1 MGNEP
6 EVDMDYS
13 SETGQPRRRST
24 RRPRPDRLASKG
36 LAGFVSPAPREKGAG
51 KGNRI
56 FQAVELAV
64 DDAGV
69 PGVEPTRPRATAHAR
84 PLRLGI
90 DVPLILVICTLVVF
104 GLLMVYSASWKLS
117 LQESDSVNSVF
128 WRQFYYTLL
137 GFVLMIGLAFINY
150 HYWQK
155 LAVPLLFITLGLL
168 VAVLM
173 IHDEQ
178 LGATRSL
185 FGGRVQPSELAKIM
199 IVIYLA
205 VWVYSKRD
213 QLHQLSFG
221 LGPLG
226 IILGFVGTLIYLQP
240 DFSATIMIFILGG
253 MMFFLGGGRLRQ
265 IIFVMLIGIV
275 FIWVVVSTGISATG
289 KNRFDSFIQ
298 GLQSPMEGSPH
309 VVRSMEAF
317 VKGGA
322 FGVGIG
328 KADSKLTVLPFPQT
342 DSIFAVVGEE
352 TGVIG
357 AALLVCL
364 YVMILWR
371 GLVIARRAPDQLGT
385 LLASGLILWMTMEAM
400 INMAVMIGLMPF
412 AGNALPL
419 MSAGGSNRVV
429 TLVAM
434 GIVLN
439 VSRQSEKVKVEKERA
454 FSAVVNLRRRDWR
467 RSVSRSRR
475 STSSQVQN

>member
-1 MGNEP
+1 MGDEPDVEMDYFSEP
-6 EVDMDYS
+6 E
-13 SETGQPRRRST
+13 QPRRRST
-24 RRPRPDRLASKG
+24 RRPRSDRRASPG
-36 LAGFVSPAPREKGAG
+36 LAGFVSPAPREKRSG
-51 KGNRI
+51 KASRI
-56 FQAVELAV
+56 FQAVEVAA
-64 DDAGV
+64 DD
-69 PGVEPTRPRATAHAR
+69 PVEVTRPRSSAHAR

-117 LQESDSVNSVF
+117 LETSDSANSVF

-137 GFVLMIGLAFINY
+137 GLGLMAGLAFLNY

-155 LAVPLLFITLGLL
+155 LAVPALFITLGLL
-168 VAVLM
+168 IAVLL

-213 QLHQLSFG
+213 QLHRISFG

-226 IILGFVGTLIYLQP
+226 VILGIVGVLIYLQP
-240 DFSATIMIFILGG
+240 DLSATIMIFILGG
-253 MMFFLGGGRLRQ
+253 MMFFLGGGRMRQ
-265 IIFVMLIGIV
+265 IVLVMFIGAL
-275 FIWVVVSTGISATG
+275 FIWFVIVTGISSTG
-289 KNRFDSFIQ
+289 KSRVDSFIQ
-298 GLQSPMEGSPH
+298 GLHSPMDASPH
-309 VVRSMEAF
+309 VQRSMEAF

-352 TGVIG
+352 TGVAG

-364 YVMILWR
+364 YVLILWR
-371 GLVIARRAPDQLGT
+371 GLIIARHAPDQLGM
-385 LLASGLILWMTMEAM
+385 LLASGLILWVAMEAM
-400 INMAVMIGLMPF
+400 INMAVMIGLLPF

-419 MSAGGSNRVV
+419 ISAGGSNRVV

-439 VSRQSEKVKVEKERA
+439 VSRQTEKVKVERERS

-475 STSSQVQN
+475 STSSQVQD

>member
-6 EVDMDYS
+6 GIDLDFL
-13 SETGQPRRRST
+13 SEPEQPRQRST
-24 RRPRPDRLASKG
+24 RRPRPDRRSRQG
-36 LAGFVSPAPREKGAG
+36 LAGFISPAPKEKRPA
-51 KGNRI
+51 KASRI
-56 FQAVELAV
+56 FQAVEVAV
-64 DDAGV
+64 DD
-69 PGVEPTRPRATAHAR
+69 PVEATRPRSTAHAR
-84 PLRLGI
+84 PLRLSL
-90 DVPLILVICTLVVF
+90 DVPLILVICTLIVF

-117 LQESDSVNSVF
+117 LETSDSANSVF
-128 WRQFYYTLL
+128 WHQFYYTLL
-137 GFVLMIGLAFINY
+137 GLGLMVGLIFFNY

-155 LAVPLLFITLGLL
+155 LAVPLLFTTLGLL
-168 VAVLM
+168 IAVLL

-185 FGGRVQPSELAKIM
+185 FGGSVQPSEIAKIM

-205 VWVYSKRD
+205 VWVFSKRD
-213 QLHQLSFG
+213 QLHQISFG

-226 IILGFVGTLIYLQP
+226 VILGVVGALIYLQP
-240 DFSATIMIFILGG
+240 DLSAAIMIFILGS

-265 IIFVMLIGIV
+265 IALVICIGV
-275 FIWVVVSTGISATG
+275 FFIWFIIVTGISSTG

-298 GLQSPMEGSPH
+298 GLHSPMDASSH
-309 VVRSMEAF
+309 VQRSMESF

-352 TGVIG
+352 TGVVG
-357 AALLVCL
+357 ATLLVGL
-364 YVMILWR
+364 YLLILWR
-371 GLVIARRAPDQLGT
+371 GLNIARRAPDQLGM
-385 LLASGLILWMTMEAM
+385 LLASGLILWVTMEAM
-400 INMAVMIGLMPF
+400 INMAVMIGLLPF

-439 VSRQSEKVKVEKERA
+439 VSRQSEKAKVEKERS
-454 FSAVVNLRRRDWR
+454 FSAVVDLRRRDWR

-475 STSSQVQN
+475 STSSQIQD

>member
-1 MGNEP
+1 
-6 EVDMDYS
+6 
-13 SETGQPRRRST
+13 
-24 RRPRPDRLASKG
+24 
-36 LAGFVSPAPREKGAG
+36 
-51 KGNRI
+51 
-56 FQAVELAV
+56 
-64 DDAGV
+64 
-69 PGVEPTRPRATAHAR
+69 
-84 PLRLGI
+84 
-90 DVPLILVICTLVVF
+90 
-104 GLLMVYSASWKLS
+104 
-117 LQESDSVNSVF
+117 
-128 WRQFYYTLL
+128 
-137 GFVLMIGLAFINY
+137 
-150 HYWQK
+150 
-155 LAVPLLFITLGLL
+155 
-168 VAVLM
+168 
-173 IHDEQ
+173 
-178 LGATRSL
+178 
-185 FGGRVQPSELAKIM
+185 
-199 IVIYLA
+199 
-205 VWVYSKRD
+205 
-213 QLHQLSFG
+213 
-221 LGPLG
+221 
-226 IILGFVGTLIYLQP
+226 
-240 DFSATIMIFILGG
+240 
-253 MMFFLGGGRLRQ
+253 
-265 IIFVMLIGIV
+265 
-275 FIWVVVSTGISATG
+275 
-289 KNRFDSFIQ
+289 
-298 GLQSPMEGSPH
+298 
-309 VVRSMEAF
+309 MEAF